1 MTGRAKRRNRRAARA
16 LARQDEFDGVESREG
31 LSSELLTEVKNIPKD
46 LALVNKALR
55 WRTLTETKKRRI
67 VDRLFKIVD
76 KEFTT
81 RLDAMGEVVHD
92 EEMADKN
99 AMFASSLLL
108 KMEDQKQKDEHLERR
123 LQGPV
128 KQQSQTIINNGVM
141 QVANNM
147 DERRNRTR
155 ALIERAGAER
165 GIQLTAS
172 GGSAIVIEGNGQ
184 PGASG

>member
-1 MTGRAKRRNRRAARA
+1 MVGKAKRRNRRAARA
-16 LARQDEFDGVESREG
+16 ESRQAEFDQSIGLEPREG
-31 LSSELLTEVKNIPKD
+31 LTSELLSDVKNIPKD

-99 AMFASSLLL
+99 AMVASSLLL
-108 KMEDQKQKDEHLERR
+108 KIEDQKQKDEHFERR
-123 LQGPV
+123 NAGPQ
-128 KQQSQTIINNGVM
+128 KPQPQTTINVGVN
-141 QVANNM
+141 VDNRT
-147 DERRNRTR
+147 DERRNLTLAIAERV
-155 ALIERAGAER
+155 RAGR
-165 GIQLTAS
+165 VLVSDS
-172 GGSAIVIEGNGQ
+172 GE
-184 PGASG
+184 

>member
-1 MTGRAKRRNRRAARA
+1 MVGRAKRRNRRAARA
-16 LARQDEFDGVESREG
+16 ESRQAEFDQSTGIESREG
-31 LSSELLTEVKNIPKD
+31 LNSELLTEVKNIPKD

-81 RLDAMGEVVHD
+81 RLDSMGEVVHD

-128 KQQSQTIINNGVM
+128 KHQPQTTINVGVN
-141 QVANNM
+141 VDNRM
-147 DERRNRTR
+147 DERRSRTR

-165 GIQLTAS
+165 GIQLTPS
-172 GGSAIVIEGNGQ
+172 GGSAIVV
-184 PGASG
+184 SGDGGT

>member
-1 MTGRAKRRNRRAARA
+1 MTGKAKRRDRRAARA
-16 LARQDEFDGVESREG
+16 LARQNEFDGVDTREG
-31 LSSELLTEVKNIPKD
+31 LSSQLLTEVKDIPKD
-46 LALVNKALR
+46 LALVGKALR
-55 WRTLTETKKRRI
+55 WKTLTETKKRRI

-108 KMEDQKQKDEHLERR
+108 KMEDQKQKDEHLEKR
-123 LQGPV
+123 LQGPR
-128 KQQSQTIINNGVM
+128 KPQPQTTINVGVN
-141 QVANNM
+141 VANNM

-165 GIQLTAS
+165 GIQFTPS

-184 PGASG
+184 PGVSG

>member
-1 MTGRAKRRNRRAARA
+1 MVGKAKRRNRRAARA
-16 LARQDEFDGVESREG
+16 ESRQAEFDQSIGLEPREG
-31 LSSELLTEVKNIPKD
+31 LASELLADVKNIPKD

-92 EEMADKN
+92 EEMADRN
-99 AMFASSLLL
+99 AMVASSLLL
-108 KMEDQKQKDEHLERR
+108 KMEDQKQKDEHIEKR
-123 LQGPV
+123 LHGPV
-128 KQQSQTIINNGVM
+128 KQKPQTTINVGVN
-141 QVANNM
+141 VDNRM
-147 DERRNRTR
+147 DERRSRTR

-165 GIQLTAS
+165 GIQLTPS
-172 GGSAIVIEGNGQ
+172 GGSAIVV
-184 PGASG
+184 SGDGGT

>member
-1 MTGRAKRRNRRAARA
+1 MTGKAKRRNRRAARS
-16 LARQDEFDGVESREG
+16 LARQNEFDGVESREG
-31 LSSELLTEVKNIPKD
+31 LSSELLTEVKDIPKD

-76 KEFTT
+76 KEYTT

-108 KMEDQKQKDEHLERR
+108 KMEDQKQKDEHLEKR
-123 LQGPV
+123 LQGPR
-128 KQQSQTIINNGVM
+128 KPQPQTTINVGVN
-141 QVANNM
+141 VANNM

-184 PGASG
+184 SGASG

>member
-1 MTGRAKRRNRRAARA
+1 MTGKAKRRNRRAARA
-16 LARQDEFDGVESREG
+16 ESRQAEFDQSIGLEPREG

-99 AMFASSLLL
+99 AMVASGLLL
-108 KMEDQKQKDEHLERR
+108 KIEDQKQKDEHFERR
-123 LQGPV
+123 NAGPQ
-128 KQQSQTIINNGVM
+128 KPQPQTTTNI
-141 QVANNM
+141 QVNVGNPT
-147 DERRNRTR
+147 DERRNLTLAIAERV
-155 ALIERAGAER
+155 RAGR
-165 GIQLTAS
+165 VLVSDS
-172 GGSAIVIEGNGQ
+172 GE
-184 PGASG
+184 

>member
-1 MTGRAKRRNRRAARA
+1 MVGKAKRRNRRAARA
-16 LARQDEFDGVESREG
+16 ESRQAEFDQSMGVESREG
-31 LSSELLTEVKNIPKD
+31 LTSELLTEVKNIPKD

-55 WRTLTETKKRRI
+55 WKTLTETKKRRI

-81 RLDAMGEVVHD
+81 RLDPMGEVVHD

-108 KMEDQKQKDEHLERR
+108 KMEDQKQKDEHLEKR

-128 KQQSQTIINNGVM
+128 KQQPQTTINVGVN
-141 QVANNM
+141 VDNRM
-147 DERRNRTR
+147 DERRSRTR

-165 GIQLTAS
+165 GIQLTPS
-172 GGSAIVIEGNGQ
+172 GGSAIVV
-184 PGASG
+184 SGDGGT